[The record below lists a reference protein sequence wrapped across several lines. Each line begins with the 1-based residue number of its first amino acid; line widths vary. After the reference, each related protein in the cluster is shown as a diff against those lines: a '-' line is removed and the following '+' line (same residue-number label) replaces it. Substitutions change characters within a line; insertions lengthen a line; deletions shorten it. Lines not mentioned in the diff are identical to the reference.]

1 VRVLHLVSIATMTGP
16 ADPALTIAASQQRL
30 LGWDVT
36 IAFDQR
42 RAGDMAAQTRAYG
55 VPVDS
60 TLVLCAK
67 GATFAALGDLRRLR
81 AASTRYDV
89 IHAHHGHDHALAA
102 VARPAGGARLVR
114 SLHHPRALAARLGQR
129 LTFARTDAFTV
140 VAEAHRRRLLDGYP
154 SLARTP
160 VAVMPG
166 AVDLERFHPARDGAA
181 ARRALGLADDDF
193 VVGMVARFQAGRRQ
207 EHLLQAIEGVRL
219 RVGVAPVVVLIGKG
233 ETQPALEAEIARL
246 GVGAHV
252 RLAGFRGDDLP
263 DYVRACDVTVLL
275 REGSEAGCRAVLQSM
290 ACGVPVVGAE
300 LPAIV
305 DAIGDDGRAGW
316 LVPEG
321 DVDALAGALA
331 EAWVMRG
338 EPLRAMAR
346 EARARMEAGYS
357 ERARLER
364 LTPLYTSARALR

>member
-1 VRVLHLVSIATMTGP
+1 MRVLHLVSIATMTGP
-16 ADPALTIAASQQRL
+16 ADPALTIAAAQRRL

-36 IAFDQR
+36 IAHDQR
-42 RAGDMAAQTRAYG
+42 RAGDMPVQTQAYA
-55 VPVDS
+55 VPVDAA
-60 TLVLCAK
+60 LVLCAK
-67 GATFAALGDLRRLR
+67 GALFAALGDLRRLR

-89 IHAHHGHDHALAA
+89 IHAHHGHDHTLAALA
-102 VARPAGGARLVR
+102 RQAGGARLVR
-114 SLHHPRALAARLGQR
+114 SLHHPRALAPRAGQR
-129 LTFARTDAFTV
+129 LSFARTDAFTV
-140 VAEAHRRRLLDGYP
+140 VAEAHRRRLLEAYP
-154 SLARTP
+154 ALAAKP
-160 VAVMPG
+160 IAVMPG
-166 AVDLERFHPARDGAA
+166 AVELERFHPSRDGVA
-181 ARRALGLADDDF
+181 ARRALGIADDAF

-207 EHLLQAIEGVRL
+207 EHLLQAIEGVRQ
-219 RVGVAPVVVLIGKG
+219 RVGVAPTVVLIGKG
-233 ETQPALEAEIARL
+233 ETQPAIEAEIARL
-246 GVGAHV
+246 GVGAQV

-316 LVPEG
+316 LVPEA
-321 DVDALAGALA
+321 DVDALAGAIA

-346 EARARMEAGYS
+346 EARARMEASYS
-357 ERARLER
+357 ERARLDR
-364 LTPLYTSARALR
+364 LTPLYAEARALP